1 MAKFKP
7 AGGKKAPAKSA
18 TSAIP
23 CVFLVI
29 AGIALFSLLFYAVL
43 KSGF

>member
-7 AGGKKAPAKSA
+7 AGGKKGPAKRA

-23 CVFLVI
+23 CVLLIV
-29 AGIALFSLLFYAVL
+29 AGIVLFSLLFYAVL
-43 KSGF
+43 RSGF